1 MTMTSKTETRLTTAR
16 RRSFGRGLLIAA
28 VVIAVASPAGLAV
41 KIGDVARFQGEFP
54 NKIMGMGL
62 AVGLPGT
69 GDGGDF
75 MPAMRPLSR
84 LLGRMANPIGVAE
97 ELKNAKNVAI
107 VMVEATLP
115 ENGVREGD
123 RIDVQVSSVG
133 AAKALSQ
140 GRLVMTPLLSASLL
154 SARADAAWSGPDVL
168 AFASGPLVVNDSKS
182 PRTAIIR
189 QGATIEANIIHNYVS
204 LGRDL
209 DHYKKA
215 RQAGAAVAKG
225 LLEWVRPEDP
235 YVTLVIGD
243 THASWAMANIM
254 AQMINDDAADPD
266 VQGAAKGA
274 SASDSVIAMAVD
286 RNNVL
291 VRVPETA
298 RRNPAPFLARIET
311 LDLLMPPSEAR
322 VIVNREAGSV
332 IITGDVQI
340 SPVVITYKGM
350 TITTM
355 TPEPKPTL
363 EAPRIDEKQFVA
375 LDPLNRGGTKL
386 KDLVDALN
394 SLRLPAADRV
404 HIIEEL
410 SRMGKL
416 HAKLIVEE

>member
-1 MTMTSKTETRLTTAR
+1 ML
-16 RRSFGRGLLIAA
+16 AA
-28 VVIAVASPAGLAV
+28 GSAEAFAV

-54 NKIMGMGL
+54 NKVMGMGL
-62 AVGLPGT
+62 VVGLPGT
-69 GDGGDF
+69 GDGGEF

-84 LLGRMANPIGVAE
+84 LLGRLANPVGVAE

-107 VMVEATLP
+107 VLVEATLP

-133 AAKALSQ
+133 AAKGLSQ
-140 GRLVMTPLLSASLL
+140 GRLVMTPLLSGSLL
-154 SARADAAWSGPDVL
+154 SARGDAPWSGPDVL
-168 AFASGPLVVNDSKS
+168 AFASGPLVVTDPKS
-182 PRTAIIR
+182 PRTAIVR
-189 QGATIEANIIHNYVS
+189 QGAVIEANIIHNYVA

-215 RQAGAAVAKG
+215 RQAGSAIGRG
-225 LLEWVRPEDP
+225 LLEWIRPDEP
-235 YVTLVIGD
+235 YVTLVID
-243 THASWAMANIM
+243 DAHASWAMANIM
-254 AQMINDDAADPD
+254 AQMINDDSADPD
-266 VQGAAKGA
+266 AQGQARGA
-274 SASDSVIAMAVD
+274 STSDNAAAMAVD

-340 SPVVITYKGM
+340 SPVVITFKGM
-350 TITTM
+350 TITTT
-355 TPEPKPTL
+355 TPEPKPTPDN
-363 EAPRIDEKQFVA
+363 PRVDEKQFA
-375 LDPLNRGGTKL
+375 PLDPSHRGGTKL
-386 KDLVDALN
+386 QELVDALN
-394 SLRLPAADRV
+394 TLKIPPADRV
-404 HIIEEL
+404 RIIEEL

>member
-1 MTMTSKTETRLTTAR
+1 MAVTTNMKPR
-16 RRSFGRGLLIAA
+16 RKADDRPGIGRWPLVLAAVLIAA
-28 VVIAVASPAGLAV
+28 SSASAV

-62 AVGLPGT
+62 VVGLPGT

-84 LLGRMANPIGVAE
+84 LLGRLANPVGIAQ

-123 RIDVQVSSVG
+123 RIDVQISSVG

-140 GRLVMTPLLSASLL
+140 GRLVLTPLLSASLL
-154 SARADAAWSGPDVL
+154 SARPDANWTGPDVL
-168 AFASGPLVVNDSKS
+168 AFAAGPLVVPDPKR
-182 PRTAIIR
+182 PTTAIIR
-189 QGATIEANIIHNYVS
+189 QGATIESSIIHNYVA

-209 DHYKKA
+209 EHYRKA
-215 RQAGAAVAKG
+215 RQGGEAVAKG
-225 LLEWVRPEDP
+225 LLEWLRPDEP
-235 YVTLVIGD
+235 YVTLVIQEA
-243 THASWAMANIM
+243 HASWALANIM

-266 VQGAAKGA
+266 AQNGIRPADGMAGN
-274 SASDSVIAMAVD
+274 IAMAVD
-286 RNNVL
+286 RNNVI

-332 IITGDVQI
+332 IISGDVQI

-350 TITTM
+350 TITT
-355 TPEPKPTL
+355 TVPEPKPT
-363 EAPRIDEKQFVA
+363 ADNPQVTEKQFA
-375 LDPLNRGGTKL
+375 PLDPSRRGGTRL
-386 KDLVDALN
+386 QDLVDALN
-394 SLRLPAADRV
+394 SLKLPAADRV